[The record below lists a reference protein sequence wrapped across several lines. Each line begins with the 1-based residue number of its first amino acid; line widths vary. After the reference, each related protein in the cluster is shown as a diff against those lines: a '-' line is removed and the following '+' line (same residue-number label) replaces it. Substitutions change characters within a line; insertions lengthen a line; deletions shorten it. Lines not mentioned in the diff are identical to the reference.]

1 VKPTS
6 AQRAAVLRR
15 RVPDVIAPRL
25 DILFCGINP
34 GLYSAAA
41 GHHFAGPSNRFWPSL
56 HGAGFTPLQF
66 RPADEAAL
74 LPLGLGVTNLV
85 SRTSSTAGQISTPE
99 LKRGARQLTR
109 KVRVFQPRILAV
121 LGLGAYRLAFGDAD
135 AICGLQQR
143 TIGATHLWL
152 LPNPSG
158 LNAHHSRAELVRLFR
173 TLRRYARLPRQDHR
187 TASRQSQGIRRTRR
201 PKRSRDHRVSRGT

>member
-1 VKPTS
+1 V
-6 AQRAAVLRR
+6 QLAAVLRR

-56 HGAGFTPLQF
+56 RVAGFTPTQL

-74 LPLGLGVTNLV
+74 LPLGLGITNLV
-85 SRTSSTAGQISTPE
+85 SRTSSTASQLSTQE
-99 LKRGARQLTR
+99 LSRGARQLTR
-109 KVRVFQPRILAV
+109 KLLAFQPRILAV
-121 LGLGAYRLAFGDAD
+121 LGLGAYRLAFGDPG

-143 TIGATHLWL
+143 TIGQTHLWL

-158 LNAHHSRAELVRLFR
+158 LNAHHSSAELVRLFR
-173 TLRRYARLPRQDHR
+173 ALRRYAHLPRRGDR
-187 TASRQSQGIRRTRR
+187 TASRQR
-201 PKRSRDHRVSRGT
+201 

>member
-1 VKPTS
+1 
-6 AQRAAVLRR
+6 VLRR

-56 HGAGFTPLQF
+56 HGAGFTPTQL

-74 LPLGLGVTNLV
+74 LPLGLGITNLV
-85 SRTSSTAGQISTPE
+85 SRTSPTAGQLSTQE
-99 LKRGARQLTR
+99 LRLGARQLTR
-109 KVRVFQPRILAV
+109 KLLAFQPQILAV
-121 LGLGAYRLAFGDAD
+121 LGLGAYRLAFGDPR

-143 TIGATHLWL
+143 TIGNTHLWL
-152 LPNPSG
+152 LPNPSR
-158 LNAHHSRAELVRLFR
+158 LNAQHSSAELVRLFR
-173 TLRRYARLPRQDHR
+173 ALRRYACLPRRRHR
-187 TASRQSQGIRRTRR
+187 TASRQR
-201 PKRSRDHRVSRGT
+201 